1 MPDAEKYILP
11 HLGST
16 VSRRNYGFLET
27 VGHVVLRKLGWRV
40 EGEFPDLPRVVI
52 ALAPHSSNWDF
63 IIGAA
68 AVFALGLRVAFIGKH
83 TLFRGLLGKF
93 MRWLGG
99 IPVDRAHPEGFVDA
113 LVAEFSRRD
122 QLWLAIAPEGTRTHG
137 VQFKSGFYRIAKA
150 VGVPVFPVYFNY
162 RRKVIGLLA
171 PIQPDLET
179 AQGVEAIRQL
189 LEQHGARKSAAGVKG

>member
-1 MPDAEKYILP
+1 MTDAEKYALP
-11 HLGST
+11 HVGGE
-16 VSRRNYGFLET
+16 VPRRNYGFLET
-27 VGHVVLRKLGWRV
+27 AGCIVLRKLGWRV

-63 IIGAA
+63 VIGAA
-68 AVFALGLRVAFIGKH
+68 TVFALRLRVAFIGKH
-83 TLFRGLLGKF
+83 TLFTGLLGHF

-99 IPVDRAHPEGFVDA
+99 IPIDRARPEGLVDA
-113 LVAEFSRRD
+113 MVAEFARRD
-122 QLWLAIAPEGTRTHG
+122 KLWLAIAPEGTRTCG
-137 VQFKSGFYRIAKA
+137 AQFKSGFYRIAKA

-179 AQGVEAIRQL
+179 IQGVEAVRKL
-189 LEQHGARKSAAGVKG
+189 LGQHGARKPG